1 MLAGEQQGSGISTTH
16 SWAPSGP
23 WIAAQGSSIPQAE
36 SLGTSPGLQQG
47 AEASLPAANSAEPEA
62 EEAGSMRESDLS
74 SIPGFRSPSV
84 SQEQAPP
91 AAKPT
96 PASTPPGAPILNHLV
111 EEKGGG
117 FVTSG
122 CRSNRRQ
129 RRKFSYRCPLKT
141 WLHQLLPS
149 KPHGVGV
156 VGETR

>member
-1 MLAGEQQGSGISTTH
+1 MSTTH
-16 SWAPSGP
+16 NWAPSGP

-96 PASTPPGAPILNHLV
+96 PASTSPGAPILNHLV

-117 FVTSG
+117 FVASLQEQPEAEKKVLVSMPFENLASSVTAQQATWGGRSG
-122 CRSNRRQ
+122 RNQIKANR
-129 RRKFSYRCPLKT
+129 T
-141 WLHQLLPS
+141 
-149 KPHGVGV
+149 
-156 VGETR
+156 